1 MADALVRESGLSFR
15 EAHHVVGAV
24 VRQALD
30 ASLPASDIT
39 AEMVNAAATE
49 QTGRPICL
57 SDQSVRLCLDPA
69 YSLESRS
76 AKGGPA
82 PSLVV
87 LRIAQQRD
95 ELHKAQERAMR
106 TRQMVADSR
115 TRLQCELT
123 ELADLSAD

>member
-1 MADALVRESGLSFR
+1 M
-15 EAHHVVGAV
+15 
-24 VRQALD
+24 
-30 ASLPASDIT
+30 PASDIIV
-39 AEMVNAAATE
+39 EMVNAVVTE

-57 SDQSVRLCLDPA
+57 SEQSVRLCLDPA

-82 PSLVV
+82 PPLVV

-106 TRQMVADSR
+106 TRQLVADSR